1 PAAVQPAP
9 LSVPLLPLPE
19 ASAVV
24 APDPSLKPYAATRPS
39 LAAACARF
47 APVLQSS
54 ETARIRTA
62 ESAIPLASPR
72 APVRSFVS
80 RLNRAPKLLHGLDS
94 PSRPRL
100 YCLL

>member
-1 PAAVQPAP
+1 PSPGWTSAPLPLTDSALPEWPAAVQPAP

-47 APVLQSS
+47 APVLQSI
-54 ETARIRTA
+54 ETARIRTT
-62 ESAIPLASPR
+62 ERAIPLARPR
-72 APVRSFVS
+72 ATVGSLF
-80 RLNRAPKLLHGLDS
+80 
-94 PSRPRL
+94 
-100 YCLL
+100 